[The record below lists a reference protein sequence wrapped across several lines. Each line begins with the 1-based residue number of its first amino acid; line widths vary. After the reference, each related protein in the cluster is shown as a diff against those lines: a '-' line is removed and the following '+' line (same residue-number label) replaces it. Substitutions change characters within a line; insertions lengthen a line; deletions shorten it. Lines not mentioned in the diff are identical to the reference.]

1 MIESVNNEKIKKYSK
16 LNEKKYR
23 DKENMFIVE
32 GEHLVEEALEKGIV
46 IDIFSLEEKENSTR
60 VSIEVMKK
68 LSNLSNPP
76 KILAVVKKIE
86 ERKINGNVLVL
97 DDIQDPGNL
106 GTIIRSAVSF
116 GIDTIVASK
125 NTVDVYNSKVIRA
138 TEGML
143 FKINYLKRDLVEFI
157 NANKDT
163 LTFITTDV
171 RTGRDIKDIE
181 IPGNYALIMGNEGN
195 GVSDAV
201 SELVPN
207 KVNIKISE
215 KCESLNVSI
224 ATSILLYELYTR
236 LD

>member
-157 NANKDT
+157 KANKDT
-163 LTFITTDV
+163 LTFISTDV
-171 RTGRDIKDIE
+171 RTGKDIKDIE

>member
-1 MIESVNNEKIKKYSK
+1 MIESVNNEKIKRYSK

-157 NANKDT
+157 KANKDT

-171 RTGRDIKDIE
+171 RTGKDIKDIE

>member
-1 MIESVNNEKIKKYSK
+1 MA
-16 LNEKKYR
+16 
-23 DKENMFIVE
+23 M
-32 GEHLVEEALEKGIV
+32 
-46 IDIFSLEEKENSTR
+46 
-60 VSIEVMKK
+60 
-68 LSNLSNPP
+68 
-76 KILAVVKKIE
+76 
-86 ERKINGNVLVL
+86 LVL

-157 NANKDT
+157 KANKDT

-171 RTGRDIKDIE
+171 RTGKDIKDIE

>member
-16 LNEKKYR
+16 LNGKKYR

-86 ERKINGNVLVL
+86 ERKITGNVLVL

-157 NANKDT
+157 KANKDT

-171 RTGRDIKDIE
+171 RTGKDIKDIE

>member
-157 NANKDT
+157 KANKDT

-171 RTGRDIKDIE
+171 RTGKDIKDIE

>member
-46 IDIFSLEEKENSTR
+46 IDIFSLEAEENSTR

-86 ERKINGNVLVL
+86 ERKITGNVLVL

-171 RTGRDIKDIE
+171 RTGKDIKDIE

>member
-157 NANKDT
+157 NENKNV

-171 RTGRDIKDIE
+171 RDGKNIKDIE

>member
-157 NANKDT
+157 NENKNV

-171 RTGRDIKDIE
+171 RDGKDIKDIE

>member
-116 GIDTIVASK
+116 WIDTIVASK

-171 RTGRDIKDIE
+171 RTGKDIKDIE

>member
-16 LNEKKYR
+16 LNGKKYR

-86 ERKINGNVLVL
+86 ERKITGNVLVL

-157 NANKDT
+157 NANKNV

-171 RTGRDIKDIE
+171 RDGKNIKDIE

>member
-1 MIESVNNEKIKKYSK
+1 MIESINNEKIKKYSK

-157 NANKDT
+157 NENKNV

-171 RTGRDIKDIE
+171 RTGKDIKDIE

>member
-16 LNEKKYR
+16 LNGKKYR

-86 ERKINGNVLVL
+86 ERKITGNVLVL

-171 RTGRDIKDIE
+171 RTGKDIKDIE

>member
-1 MIESVNNEKIKKYSK
+1 MIESVNNEKIKRYSK

-76 KILAVVKKIE
+76 KILAVAKKIE

-116 GIDTIVASK
+116 GIDTIVTSK

-171 RTGRDIKDIE
+171 RTGKDIKDIE